1 MKTLLVM
8 LLISTTV
15 LFANDIELESA
26 IFNKVLTAVTAK
38 ERPKVYIYQ
47 HNDSLEKYPGKL
59 QLVKDCKDA
68 DIVLVSTLKNLP
80 KECEGKILF
89 ATRYSHLLNPNV
101 IGAFFWQKG
110 RPNILFYK
118 YRLEEKNIQLDK
130 SFEKYIE

>member
-1 MKTLLVM
+1 MRILLFI
-8 LLISTTV
+8 LFIGINV

-47 HNDSLEKYPGKL
+47 HNDALEKYPGKL

-80 KECEGKILF
+80 KECAGKILF
-89 ATRYSHLLNPNV
+89 GTRYSHLQNPQV
-101 IGAFFWQKG
+101 VGAFFWQKG

-118 YRLEEKNIQLDK
+118 YRLEEKDIKLDK
-130 SFEKYIE
+130 SFEKYVE